1 MKTFDFDLSAPGGIE
16 RLIAF
21 HKNAFGDARMS
32 NDDGNLGVQ
41 PDGSVTVAVPPA
53 QPAAPAQPQ
62 GWDEEAFLKSPAVL
76 ALLEQARKQEKD
88 KLYPQ
93 LSTLKE
99 QVESLTASKQAEIA
113 AAAEEARNAA
123 EEEARKR
130 FEESDAKTL
139 IAQKDQE
146 WSQRFEQ
153 IQQERAAERA
163 TFEKEKQFL
172 ELSQYTQSA
181 VQKAIEAGEIAP
193 ELAPMVTGNNVDEV
207 NASLETVRATSAAI
221 VANMQAAMQQA
232 QQVPAPRGVAPTGHA
247 PVGPMETVGG
257 TRTLSPADIAA
268 MPMHEYAKLRPQFGV
283 AREGSNVGLFGR

>member
-21 HKNAFGDARMS
+21 HKSTFGDARMS
-32 NDDGNLGVQ
+32 NDDSALGLQ
-41 PDGSVTVAVPPA
+41 PDGSVTVAVPPE
-53 QPAAPAQPQ
+53 QPPAPANK
-62 GWDEEAFLKSPAVL
+62 GWDDEEFLKSPAVT
-76 ALLEQARKQEKD
+76 ALLEQVRKQEKD

-99 QVESLTASKQAEIA
+99 QVESLTASKQAEID
-113 AAAEEARNAA
+113 AAAEAARKAA

-153 IQQERAAERA
+153 MQQEREAERA
-163 TFEKEKQFL
+163 AFEKERQFL

-181 VQKAIEAGEIAP
+181 VQKAIESGEIAP

-232 QQVPAPRGVAPTGHA
+232 QQVPAPRGVSPTGHA
-247 PVGPMETVGG
+247 PVGPMETIGG

-268 MPMHEYAKLRPQFGV
+268 MPMHEYAKLRSQLGV
-283 AREGSNVGLFGR
+283 NRESRNVGLFGR